1 MGSLVDKWGGY
12 GLLDGIENYGEKFVL
27 ATKYERMALHILD
40 LVVDMNDQRCNMIFP
55 ILYRVFKGVE
65 YNGRFIRNNNVSV
78 IELWDSYTEF
88 YNNNWRGFESTIQS
102 YFTIDVEAE
111 FISYFVEYYFG
122 LHKKEL
128 IKKKLKIHTL

>member
-65 YNGRFIRNNNVSV
+65 YNGRFIRNYNVSV
-78 IELWDSYTEF
+78 IEL
-88 YNNNWRGFESTIQS
+88 RGFESTIQS